1 MKSTIISMVTVL
13 CVLAIIPIFLLGD
26 NSVMAKFGLG
36 VFSGSDEHAKAPK
49 NITTVTTDEKVQVYK
64 WRDQYGVMQFT
75 NTPPM
80 DTQQVEM
87 IELTPDTNIVKAV
100 EVPEQEPEQK
110 QSGPRV
116 MMTGNPYTPGG
127 MKDLLD
133 TTSSLATDMNQ
144 KQLEQQ
150 QLMEQIMGMQKQE

>member
-1 MKSTIISMVTVL
+1 
-13 CVLAIIPIFLLGD
+13 
-26 NSVMAKFGLG
+26 
-36 VFSGSDEHAKAPK
+36 
-49 NITTVTTDEKVQVYK
+49 
-64 WRDQYGVMQFT
+64 
-75 NTPPM
+75 M

-100 EVPEQEPEQK
+100 EVPEEEPEQK
-110 QSGPRV
+110 RSGPRV

-144 KQLEQQ
+144 KQVEQQ